1 MSALVTSSDKEFVIR
16 RGGKEDCPAI
26 LDFVRTT
33 IPLAVGHGALGRLTM
48 NFSIP
53 QQIQQ
58 LADYEKEPDA
68 VKATVETL
76 EENVFN
82 KGYAEV
88 VIAEQH
94 KDCSVVS
101 VGMVLYFYPFSTWT
115 SKPSLYLED
124 LFVIPTLRNK
134 GVGKLLFKALGQIA
148 QQKDCARIDWS
159 TEDVYTSTSFNPT
172 IAFYEK
178 VLGAKPMD
186 EWKGMRLEQQGIAN
200 LSKLI

>member
-1 MSALVTSSDKEFVIR
+1 MSAFVTSSNKELVIR
-16 RGGKEDCPAI
+16 KGGKEDCAAI
-26 LDFVRTT
+26 LDF
-33 IPLAVGHGALGRLTM
+33 
-48 NFSIP
+48 
-53 QQIQQ
+53 IQQ

-88 VIAEQH
+88 LIAEQH

-101 VGMVLYFYPFSTWT
+101 VGMVLYFYSFSTWT
-115 SKPSLYLED
+115 SKRSLYLED
-124 LFVIPTLRNK
+124 LFVIPRLRNK

-159 TEDVYTSTSFNPT
+159 VLKWNAPT

>member
-68 VKATVETL
+68 VEATVETL

-88 VIAEQH
+88 LIAEQH

-101 VGMVLYFYPFSTWT
+101 VGMVLYFYSFSTWT

-159 TEDVYTSTSFNPT
+159 VLKWNAPT

>member
-1 MSALVTSSDKEFVIR
+1 MIICNTPVNPFIT
-16 RGGKEDCPAI
+16 
-26 LDFVRTT
+26 
-33 IPLAVGHGALGRLTM
+33 
-48 NFSIP
+48 
-53 QQIQQ
+53 Q
-58 LADYEKEPDA
+58 
-68 VKATVETL
+68 L

-88 VIAEQH
+88 LIAEQH
-94 KDCSVVS
+94 KDSSVVP
-101 VGMVLYFYPFSTWT
+101 VGMALYFYSFSTST

-134 GVGKLLFKALGQIA
+134 GVGKLLFKALGQVA
-148 QQKDCARIDWS
+148 QQKDCARMDWS
-159 TEDVYTSTSFNPT
+159 VLKWNAPF

-186 EWKGMRLEQQGIAN
+186 EWKGMRLEHEGIEN